1 MYTCSSLVT
10 LAQFTLAQSHG
21 VTVHGPRNDVAS
33 NDVASQ
39 LVVHGMPV
47 PTTPK
52 PAKTCSR
59 VVKIRL
65 GTFNVGIMQAMLRSD
80 KSLRGVIRNL
90 DRIIEKCV
98 LYGELDAMSMCEV
111 GGHREG
117 MSAAGISAGDLL
129 KLRQGRIDYAAS
141 QNYLSCWNFSADA
154 PQLGFQQLR
163 PPQMHS
169 LYAWSARCDPQ
180 LNVQVF
186 SQTELQGGLT
196 VTAKLVQGN
205 LHIRTPHGSHTPSIL
220 TRKRIAEQAL
230 TLLEAAERLEKER
243 HHDDASQPVVCVLL
257 GDTNLTQAQ
266 GLEAV
271 QHLQPVVDPQWDHS

>member
-39 LVVHGMPV
+39 LVVHGMPA
-47 PTTPK
+47 PATLT

-65 GTFNVGIMQAMLRSD
+65 GTFNVGIMQSMLSSD
-80 KSLRGVIRNL
+80 KSLRKVTRNL
-90 DRIIEKCV
+90 NRIIEKCV
-98 LYGELDAMSMCEV
+98 LYGDLDVMSMCEV
-111 GGHREG
+111 GSHLEG
-117 MSAAGISAGDLL
+117 MSAAGISPGDLL
-129 KLRQGRIDYAAS
+129 KGRIDYAAS
-141 QNYLSCWNFSADA
+141 QNYLSCWNFNADA
-154 PQLGFQQLR
+154 GQLGFQQLR
-163 PPQMHS
+163 PPKMIS
-169 LYAWSARCDPQ
+169 LYAWSMRCDPQ

-186 SQTELQGGLT
+186 SQSELQGGLT

-257 GDTNLTQAQ
+257 GDTNLLKSE
-266 GLEAV
+266 GEEAV
-271 QHLQPVVDPQWDHS
+271 QPLQPVLDGKWDHS